1 MAKVKIL
8 TSKRKTTVSRTKI
21 RNAVKML
28 RAAQEDR
35 KVSPSKAKKGNSTP
49 LAAKK

>member
-21 RNAVKML
+21 RKAVKML
-28 RAAQEDR
+28 RAAQQNG
-35 KVSPSKAKKGNSTP
+35 KTASKSKTGNSTS
-49 LAAKK
+49 LATKK